1 MIQYKKGYKYQLV
14 QDYTVQTAVKTGR
27 FVLTSYLKLTSDGLL
42 TISAGY
48 AWDGPSG
55 PTIDTKNFMRSS
67 LPHDAFYGMMRNGLL
82 DRDKWRK
89 VVDEELRRMC
99 REDGMSWFRAWYVY
113 LAVRRGAVRSASAD
127 ARKPIITAP

>member
-1 MIQYKKGYKYQLV
+1 MIQYKSGYKYQLT
-14 QDYTVQTAVKTGR
+14 QDYTVQTTVKTGR
-27 FVLTSYLKLTSDGLL
+27 FVMTSYLKLTSDGLL

-55 PTIDTKNFMRSS
+55 PTVDTKNFMRSS

-89 VVDEELRRMC
+89 VVDKELRRMC

-113 LAVRRGAVRSASAD
+113 RAVRRGAARAASAD
-127 ARKPIITAP
+127 ARKPILTAP